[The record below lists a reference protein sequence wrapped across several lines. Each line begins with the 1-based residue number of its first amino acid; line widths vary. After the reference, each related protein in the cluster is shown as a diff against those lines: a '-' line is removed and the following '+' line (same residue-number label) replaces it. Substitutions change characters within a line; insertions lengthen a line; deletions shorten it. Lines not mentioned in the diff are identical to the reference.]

1 MKKPPAVL
9 AIIPARG
16 GSKGIPR
23 KNVRLVAG
31 RPLIVHTIAQALGAN
46 TVTRVVVSTN
56 DDEIADVSAAA
67 GAEVIRRPDEISGD
81 MASSESALSHA
92 LAHLW
97 SSEGYRPDLVVFL
110 QCTSMLRCMHDID
123 RAVEVLREQDADS
136 LLSVSPSHRF
146 LWAEVDG
153 VMTSLN
159 YDYCHRLRRQD
170 MPKQYVEN
178 GSIYVFK
185 PAVLEQT
192 GNRLGGKIA
201 IHVMDEK
208 SGLDIDSLFDMKMAE
223 QILLHREEFGK

>member
-1 MKKPPAVL
+1 MMKFPAVL

-16 GSKGIPR
+16 GSKGVPR

-46 TVTRVVVSTN
+46 MVMRVVVSTD
-56 DDEIADVSAAA
+56 DDEIAAVSAAA
-67 GAEVIRRPDEISGD
+67 GAEVIRRPGEISGD
-81 MASSESALSHA
+81 MASSESALSHV

-110 QCTSMLRCMHDID
+110 QCTSLLRRVQDID
-123 RAVEVLREQDADS
+123 RAVDVLREQDADS

-146 LWAEVDG
+146 LWAEVEG

-159 YDYCHRLRRQD
+159 YDYCHRPRRQD
-170 MPKQYVEN
+170 MQKQYVEN

-185 PAVLEQT
+185 TSVLEQT

-201 IHVMDEK
+201 VHVMDEE
-208 SGLDIDSLFDMKMAE
+208 SSLDIDSLFDLKMAE
-223 QILLHREEFGK
+223 QILLQREEYGK